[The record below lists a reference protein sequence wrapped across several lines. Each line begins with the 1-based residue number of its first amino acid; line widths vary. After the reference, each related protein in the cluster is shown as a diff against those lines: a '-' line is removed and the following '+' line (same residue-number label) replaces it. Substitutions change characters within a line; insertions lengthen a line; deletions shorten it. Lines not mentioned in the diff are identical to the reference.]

1 MAPVFYCLLI
11 ILTIWLVCRAVVW
24 MPAFYAREEQAMIQ
38 AIRSAPEGDLNE
50 GVLPPTPMF
59 GVLCR
64 EFFLQ
69 RPSFNWLTGV
79 AALAIGTIAGGLWWS
94 LPLGLPFLAWFL
106 FGAVLVLLALVDF
119 QIRLLPDVLTLP
131 LIWAGLLLQLIP
143 STTTVGLEMAVIG
156 AVLGYLPLWLLAHA
170 YRLIRGR
177 EGLGMGDLKLLAAM
191 GAWSGPWV
199 LPQVVLLGALL
210 AIAAFVLRYLTHK
223 QSASLHE
230 ERPFGPWLIL
240 AYIVTVAVTLV

>member
-1 MAPVFYCLLI
+1 M
-11 ILTIWLVCRAVVW
+11 
-24 MPAFYAREEQAMIQ
+24 
-38 AIRSAPEGDLNE
+38 RSDQRT
-50 GVLPPTPMF
+50 GVL
-59 GVLCR
+59 
-64 EFFLQ
+64 
-69 RPSFNWLTGV
+69 
-79 AALAIGTIAGGLWWS
+79 
-94 LPLGLPFLAWFL
+94 
-106 FGAVLVLLALVDF
+106 GAVLVLLALVDF

-143 STTTVGLEMAVIG
+143 STTTVGLEMAVVG